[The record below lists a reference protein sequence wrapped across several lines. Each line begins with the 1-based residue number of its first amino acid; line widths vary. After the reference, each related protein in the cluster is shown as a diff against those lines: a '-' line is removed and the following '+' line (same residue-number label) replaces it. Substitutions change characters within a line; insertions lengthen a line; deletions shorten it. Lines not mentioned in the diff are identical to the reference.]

1 MLKYSADEIRNY
13 QKEQK
18 RLALEAVEKI
28 VVPVANKILDQIR
41 DHITANPDAEV
52 IYYDIEKE
60 KIYYEEGM
68 GAMIELID
76 MKYEPQLTKSLESAG
91 FEVSCTRSK
100 TDGKGKYSVW
110 WYPRP
115 PQTRDLNGWKPSMR

>member
-1 MLKYSADEIRNY
+1 MLKYSADEIRKY

-18 RLALEAVEKI
+18 LLALEAVQKI
-28 VVPVANKILDQIR
+28 VIPVANKILDQIKAQ
-41 DHITANPDAEV
+41 IAANPDAEV

-68 GAMIELID
+68 GAMVELID
-76 MKYEPQLTKSLESAG
+76 MKYEPQLTKSLEEAG

-115 PQTRDLNGWKPSMR
+115 QHREQQSWKPSMR